1 MNIRILI
8 FLALLCVTCLILYRF
23 SFGQN
28 ISWNS
33 FLLKT
38 CACMQCIKKDPWFA
52 ERYDGQVPKLMSR
65 RNSNLSTLTLDWW
78 LKLQPYHKMKY
89 RDVVQPLFLH
99 FPDKEHYNDAGPDR
113 CRTCA
118 VVGNSDNLIGSHY
131 GQLIDSHDFIIR
143 MNQGPTKGY
152 ERDVGLKT
160 THRAMY
166 PESAMDLDNSTHLV
180 LLPFKVLDMEWLI
193 SIFTTKNITRTY
205 TNVKR
210 TIQANKDKVMIMSP
224 EFMRYVYKN
233 WSREHGRYPSTGF
246 LTLVLALHIC
256 DQVNVFG
263 FGARTDGR
271 WYHYYDKAYRQSMNS
286 TPHRGGAEYNFM
298 LELEKRNKI
307 KMYKGWQH
315 ETYQNV
321 SH

>member
-8 FLALLCVTCLILYRF
+8 FSALLCVTCLLLYCLIVGLGSSIHIF
-23 SFGQN
+23 PVKIECS
-28 ISWNS
+28 SEV
-33 FLLKT
+33 
-38 CACMQCIKKDPWFA
+38 QCIKNDSWFG
-52 ERYDGQVPKLMSR
+52 ERYDSRVPKLMNR
-65 RNSNLSTLTLDWW
+65 RNSNLGTLTLDWW
-78 LKLQPYHKMKY
+78 LTLQPYHKVKY
-89 RDVVQPLFLH
+89 RDVVEPLFLH

-131 GQLIDSHDFIIR
+131 GHIIDSHDFIIR
-143 MNQGPTKGY
+143 MNRGPTIGY
-152 ERDVGLKT
+152 ERDVGSKT

-193 SIFTTKNITRTY
+193 SIFTTKHIRHTY
-205 TNVKR
+205 TNVKH

-233 WSREHGRYPSTGF
+233 WLREHGRYPSTGF
-246 LTLVLALHIC
+246 LILMLALHIC

-263 FGARTDGR
+263 FGAKNDGI
-271 WYHYYDKAYRQSMNS
+271 WYHYYEKTYHQRMK
-286 TPHRGGAEYNFM
+286 GAQHHGNIEYNVM

-307 KMYKGWQH
+307 KMYKGWK
-315 ETYQNV
+315 N
-321 SH
+321 

>member
-1 MNIRILI
+1 MMKRKVWVISMPLCMVLI
-8 FLALLCVTCLILYRF
+8 FLFVRIEFRSRLHDFVD
-23 SFGQN
+23 SGEP
-28 ISWNS
+28 
-33 FLLKT
+33 KM
-38 CACMQCIKKDPWFA
+38 CACTSCVKEPQKDPWFM
-52 ERYDGQVPKLMSR
+52 ERYDGRVPIFMNRTNSKLSEPTQ
-65 RNSNLSTLTLDWW
+65 NWW
-78 LKLQPYHKMKY
+78 MMLQPYHKMKY
-89 RDVVQPLFLH
+89 RDVVEPLFLH

-131 GQLIDSHDFIIR
+131 GHLIDSHDFIIR
-143 MNQGPTKGY
+143 MNQGPTVGY

-205 TNVKR
+205 KNIKP

-233 WSREHGRYPSTGF
+233 WSMEHGKYPSTGF
-246 LTLVLALHIC
+246 LTLMLTLHIC
-256 DQVNVFG
+256 DQM
-263 FGARTDGR
+263 
-271 WYHYYDKAYRQSMNS
+271 H
-286 TPHRGGAEYNFM
+286 
-298 LELEKRNKI
+298 
-307 KMYKGWQH
+307 
-315 ETYQNV
+315 
-321 SH
+321 

>member
-1 MNIRILI
+1 MN
-8 FLALLCVTCLILYRF
+8 
-23 SFGQN
+23 
-28 ISWNS
+28 
-33 FLLKT
+33 
-38 CACMQCIKKDPWFA
+38 
-52 ERYDGQVPKLMSR
+52 R

-131 GQLIDSHDFIIR
+131 GQLIDSHDFII
-143 MNQGPTKGY
+143 
-152 ERDVGLKT
+152 
-160 THRAMY
+160 
-166 PESAMDLDNSTHLV
+166 S
-180 LLPFKVLDMEWLI
+180 
-193 SIFTTKNITRTY
+193 TY

-271 WYHYYDKAYRQSMNS
+271 WYHYYDKVYRQTSAFTKNYVALAFIANYNQLQLQS
-286 TPHRGGAEYNFM
+286 SLLTTTTIVLAFTIGYSFSFHYRLQLQPSLLSITNLKLHSQLDIQAATGG
-298 LELEKRNKI
+298 LRTRNLHAAHATCTQR
-307 KMYKGWQH
+307 M
-315 ETYQNV
+315 
-321 SH
+321 